1 MSNGK
6 AKLFATEL
14 SGQGGYEPGPV
25 FRQNVINLSIEQFSQ
40 IERGINNHGFW
51 QLTEPT
57 QNNAV
62 VLDGAE
68 WIIEGATDKYHVAR
82 NWQPESEGV
91 YEIGQMF
98 LKLSGWTFPDDE
110 IY

>member
-14 SGQGGYEPGPV
+14 SGQGGYEPGHV
-25 FRQNVINLSIEQFSQ
+25 SRQNVINLSIEQFSQ
-40 IERGINNHGFW
+40 IERGINKLGFW
-51 QLTEPT
+51 QLTEPA